1 MDAGLSLDL
10 PYQAAPFV
18 WGSVQDASG
27 MQLVYQAAPFFIT
40 NQPLGATY
48 TYDVRGR
55 LTNVTFTNGTTIVFA
70 YDKLGNRTSVTTTC
84 GPGGC

>member
-10 PYQAAPFV
+10 PYKAGPFI

-27 MQLVYQAAPFFIT
+27 MQLVYQAAPFFVT

-48 TYDVRGR
+48 EYDVRGR
-55 LTNVTFTNGTTIVFA
+55 LTKVVFTNGTTICIHSTS
-70 YDKLGNRTSVTTTC
+70 LGTGNLSLLHAA
-84 GPGGC
+84 GGC